1 MINDWLPLAAGPP
14 GFPGQPLGEELTT
27 MFKDWALLGSVFV
40 FLVIATLLGR
50 WLKQQTSL
58 GLDERSVSSFNSRVQ
73 AWWFFSVV
81 LGFAFFAPKLTVM
94 LFCALAFWALREFIT
109 LTPTS
114 TGDHRALFWVFFLFT
129 PLQFVLVA
137 FDYYA
142 FYSILIPV
150 YAFLFIAARVAVSGD
165 FKHFLER
172 VAKIQFGLLVCVYCL
187 SFAPA
192 LLYIQCKQM
201 DGDYANARLL
211 FFFVT
216 IVLFSELLQFFCSRI
231 FGKHLIAETI
241 DTNRTWEGL
250 LGGACATGV
259 VGLSLF
265 WATPFPYWWQAGAM
279 SLTIAVMASAGALT
293 MAAIKR
299 DRGEV
304 TSGTLIEGH
313 GGVLSRI
320 DAICFAAPVFYH
332 VTNYFFGAH

>member
-1 MINDWLPLAAGPP
+1 MV
-14 GFPGQPLGEELTT
+14 E
-27 MFKDWALLGSVFV
+27 DWALLGVVLALLS
-40 FLVIATLLGR
+40 IATGAGQ
-50 WLKQQTSL
+50 WLKRQTSMR
-58 GLDERSVSSFNSRVQ
+58 LDERSVSTFNSRVQ
-73 AWWFFSVV
+73 AWWFFSIV
-81 LGFAFFAPKLTVM
+81 LGFAFFQPKLTVI
-94 LFCALAFWALREFIT
+94 LFGLLSFWALREFIT

-137 FDYYA
+137 FDFYA

-165 FKHFLER
+165 FQHFLER
-172 VAKIQFGLLVCVYCL
+172 VAKIQFGLLICVYCL

-192 LLYIQCKQM
+192 LLYIKCKNM
-201 DGDYANARLL
+201 EGNFANARLL

-216 IVLFSELLQFFCSRI
+216 IVLFSELLQFLCNRL

-241 DTNRTWEGL
+241 DSNRTWEGL
-250 LGGACATGV
+250 LGGAAATAV
-259 VGLSLF
+259 VGLGLY

-279 SLTIAVMASAGALT
+279 SITISIMASAGAMT

-332 VTNYFFGAH
+332 VTRYFFGAA

>member
-1 MINDWLPLAAGPP
+1 ML
-14 GFPGQPLGEELTT
+14 
-27 MFKDWALLGSVFV
+27 KDWALLGTVLALLS
-40 FLVIATLLGR
+40 IATLVGQ
-50 WLKQQTSL
+50 WLKRQTSF
-58 GLDERSVSSFNSRVQ
+58 GLEERAITSFNSRLQ

-81 LGFAFFAPKLTVM
+81 LGFAFFLPKLTVV
-94 LFCALAFWALREFIT
+94 LFGLLSFWALREFIT

-114 TGDHRALFWVFFLFT
+114 PGDHRALFWVFFLFT

-150 YAFLFIAARVAVSGD
+150 YAFLFIAARVAISGD
-165 FKHFLER
+165 YQHFLER

-192 LLYIQCKQM
+192 LLYLQCKHM

-216 IVLFSELLQFFCSRI
+216 IVLFSELLQFLCGRL
-231 FGKHLIAETI
+231 FGKHLIAESI

-250 LGGACATGV
+250 LGGAGATAI
-259 VGLSLF
+259 VGLSLY

-279 SLTIAVMASAGALT
+279 SLMIANMASAGGLT
-293 MAAIKR
+293 MSAIKR
-299 DRGEV
+299 DRGEI

-332 VTNYFFGAH
+332 VTNYFFGANG

>member
-1 MINDWLPLAAGPP
+1 MI
-14 GFPGQPLGEELTT
+14 
-27 MFKDWALLGSVFV
+27 KDWALLGTVLALLSV
-40 FLVIATLLGR
+40 ATLAGQ
-50 WLKQQTSL
+50 WLKRQASL
-58 GLDERSVSSFNSRVQ
+58 RLDERSVTSFNSRVQ
-73 AWWFFSVV
+73 AWWFFSLV
-81 LGFAFFAPKLTVM
+81 LGFAFFQPKLTVI
-94 LFCALAFWALREFIT
+94 LFGLLSFWALREFIT

-114 TGDHRALFWVFFLFT
+114 AGDHRALFWVFFLFT

-165 FKHFLER
+165 FQHFLER

-192 LLYIQCKQM
+192 LLYLQCEQM

-216 IVLFSELLQFFCSRI
+216 ITLFSELLQFFCSRL
-231 FGKHLIAETI
+231 FGKHLIAEPI
-241 DTNRTWEGL
+241 DSNRTWEGL
-250 LGGACATGV
+250 LGGAGATAV
-259 VGLSLF
+259 VGLALY
-265 WATPFPYWWQAGAM
+265 WATPFPHWWQAGAM
-279 SLTIAVMASAGALT
+279 SITIAVMASAGAMT

-313 GGVLSRI
+313 GGVLDRI
-320 DAICFAAPVFYH
+320 DALCFAAPVFYH
-332 VTNYFFGAH
+332 VTEYFFGIH

>member
-1 MINDWLPLAAGPP
+1 MG
-14 GFPGQPLGEELTT
+14 
-27 MFKDWALLGSVFV
+27 KDWALLAAVLALLSM
-40 FLVIATLLGR
+40 ATFAGQ
-50 WLKQQTSL
+50 WLKRQTSL
-58 GLDERSVSSFNSRVQ
+58 RLDERSVSSFNSRVQ

-81 LGFAFFAPKLTVM
+81 LGFAFFQPKLTVV
-94 LFCALAFWALREFIT
+94 LFGLLSFWALREFIT

-114 TGDHRALFWVFFLFT
+114 MGDHRALFWVFFLFT

-137 FDYYA
+137 FNYYA

-165 FKHFLER
+165 FEHFLER

-192 LLYIQCKQM
+192 LLYIKCKQM
-201 DGDYANARLL
+201 EGDYANARLL

-216 IVLFSELLQFFCSRI
+216 IVLFSELLQFVCNRL
-231 FGKHLIAETI
+231 FGKHLIAEPI

-250 LGGACATGV
+250 LSGAGATAV
-259 VGLSLF
+259 VGVLLY
-265 WATPFPYWWQAGAM
+265 WATPFPHWWQAGAM
-279 SLTIAVMASAGALT
+279 SLTIALMASAGAMT

-320 DAICFAAPVFYH
+320 DAVCFAAPVFYH
-332 VTNYFFGAH
+332 VTNYFFGVS